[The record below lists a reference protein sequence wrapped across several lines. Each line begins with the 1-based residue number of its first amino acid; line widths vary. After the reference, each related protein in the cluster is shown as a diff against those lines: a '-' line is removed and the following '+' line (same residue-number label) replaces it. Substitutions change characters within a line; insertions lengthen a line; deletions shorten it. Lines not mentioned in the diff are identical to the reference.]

1 MDPFTAIGLASNI
14 LSFIDFSAQLINGA
28 REIYDS
34 TSGTTEDNKS
44 REAIV
49 SEMNNFSQIGRASCR
64 ERV

>member
-34 TSGTTEDNKS
+34 TTGTTEDNKS
-44 REAIV
+44 RESIV
-49 SEMNNFSQIGRASCR
+49 NEMKFFLPNFFLLTIPS
-64 ERV
+64 